1 MVIGRDEPAGS
12 GRSQGRPRDG
22 HHTGDQIGE
31 GQQQAGRW
39 QRQAAAA
46 AGCHGGLSRFPVTL
60 ITPTLTGSWRM
71 TAAFPDGLKMTETSS

>member
-46 AGCHGGLSRFPVTL
+46 AGCHGAPQQVPGHTDN
-60 ITPTLTGSWRM
+60 
-71 TAAFPDGLKMTETSS
+71 PDAHGELADDGCVSGRTEDDGDV